1 MSEQFEVEPKTQ
13 IGTLVS
19 KQVSKQLS
27 QRSDQ
32 KGLVQLL
39 GHLSFLCLTA
49 FSISAVEPG
58 WLFFVALLVHG
69 IVLSFVFSP
78 LHETIHYTAFKSI
91 EMNNTVA
98 AVFGF
103 ILVIPYQYF
112 RAYHSAHHRYTQDVN
127 KDPEL
132 ISKLK
137 GKKRLTR
144 YDHALHLSG
153 LPFWW
158 GNFKTLYQHAKG
170 KVTEAD
176 LQKSDLQ
183 SIITEA
189 RIHTGL
195 YLALIVAY
203 ATFDTTW
210 LLHYWVL
217 PLLIGQPFLRWF
229 LLAEHSGC
237 DFSSNMLENSRTTYA
252 SPLVNFLSWNMSY
265 HAEHHYLA
273 SVPFHALPALHAYT
287 GQQVKFKG
295 DGYWKT
301 VSKIL

>member
-1 MSEQFEVEPKTQ
+1 LVRKVRVITGHIEVKH
-13 IGTLVS
+13 S
-19 KQVSKQLS
+19 KKIVKQLS

-32 KGLVQLL
+32 KGLVQLF
-39 GHLSFLCLTA
+39 GHLSLLCLTA
-49 FSISAVEPG
+49 LAISAVESG
-58 WLFFVALLVHG
+58 WLLFVSLLVHG

-91 EMNNTVA
+91 DLNNAVA

-103 ILVIPYQYF
+103 ILAIPYQYF
-112 RAYHSAHHRYTQDVN
+112 RAYHSAHHRHTQDVN

-132 ISKLK
+132 IDKLLT
-137 GKKRLTR
+137 KKARNR
-144 YDHALHLSG
+144 YDHALYLSG

-158 GNFKTLYQHAKG
+158 GNLKTLCQHAKG
-170 KVTEAD
+170 DVTGGY
-176 LQKSDLQ
+176 LQILDHQ
-183 SIITEA
+183 TIITEA
-189 RIHTGL
+189 RIHVGL
-195 YLALIVAY
+195 YLVLIFGYFV
-203 ATFDTTW
+203 FDAAW
-210 LLHYWVL
+210 LLYFWVL
-217 PLLIGQPFLRWF
+217 PLLMGQPFLRWF
-229 LLAEHSGC
+229 LLAEHGGC

>member
-1 MSEQFEVEPKTQ
+1 MSEQTKVTTRSQP
-13 IGTLVS
+13 S
-19 KQVSKQLS
+19 KIIARQLS

-32 KGLVQLL
+32 KGLEQLF
-39 GHLSFLCLTA
+39 GHLSLLCLTA
-49 FSISAVEPG
+49 LAIFQAESG

-91 EMNNTVA
+91 NMNNAVA
-98 AVFGF
+98 AIFGF

-112 RAYHSAHHRYTQDVN
+112 RAYHSAHHRHTQDVT

-132 ISKLK
+132 I
-137 GKKRLTR
+137 GKKALTR
-144 YDHALHLSG
+144 YDYMLHLSG

-158 GNFKTLYQHAKG
+158 SNIKTLYQHAKG
-170 KVTEAD
+170 DVNAAYLPTRD
-176 LQKSDLQ
+176 HNT
-183 SIITEA
+183 IITEA
-189 RIHTGL
+189 RVYVGL
-195 YLALIVAY
+195 YLVLSI
-203 ATFDTTW
+203 TFFVFDAAW
-210 LLHYWVL
+210 LLDYWIV
-217 PLLIGQPFLRWF
+217 PLLLGQPFLRWF

-237 DFSSNMLENSRTTYA
+237 DLSSNMLENSRTTYA

-287 GQQVKFKG
+287 GQQVKHKG

-301 VSKIL
+301 VSEMI

>member
-1 MSEQFEVEPKTQ
+1 MSEQIEVEPLKLIT
-13 IGTLVS
+13 
-19 KQVSKQLS
+19 KQTNKQLS
-27 QRSDQ
+27 RRSNQ
-32 KGLVQLL
+32 KGLVRLF
-39 GHLSFLCLTA
+39 GHLSLLCLTGL
-49 FSISAVEPG
+49 AVSQVESG
-58 WLFFVALLVHG
+58 WLLLIAILLHG

-91 EMNNTVA
+91 ELNNTVA

-132 ISKLK
+132 SNKLV
-137 GKKRLTR
+137 GKKVLTR

-158 GNFKTLYQHAKG
+158 GNFKMLYQHAKG
-170 KVTEAD
+170 DVTEAY
-176 LQKSDLQ
+176 LQ
-183 SIITEA
+183 SSDHQTIITEA

-195 YLALIVAY
+195 YLALIVGY
-203 ATFDTTW
+203 VVFDMTW
-210 LLHYWVL
+210 LLHYWIL

-237 DFSSNMLENSRTTYA
+237 DFSSNMLENSRTTDTN
-252 SPLVNFLSWNMSY
+252 PLVNFLSWNMSY

-295 DGYWKT
+295 EGYWKT
-301 VSKIL
+301 VSQIL